1 MAFSVYRRAA
11 DDLLMRLSYR
21 CYHMRHVLLV
31 MGEATM
37 AMMMMI
43 IIIMTTMVD
52 ALDGKV
58 EERHRQGQRQEQA
71 GARGWEKVE

>member
-1 MAFSVYRRAA
+1 
-11 DDLLMRLSYR
+11 
-21 CYHMRHVLLV
+21 MRHVLLV

-37 AMMMMI
+37 AMMMMII

>member
-1 MAFSVYRRAA
+1 
-11 DDLLMRLSYR
+11 
-21 CYHMRHVLLV
+21 MRHVLLV